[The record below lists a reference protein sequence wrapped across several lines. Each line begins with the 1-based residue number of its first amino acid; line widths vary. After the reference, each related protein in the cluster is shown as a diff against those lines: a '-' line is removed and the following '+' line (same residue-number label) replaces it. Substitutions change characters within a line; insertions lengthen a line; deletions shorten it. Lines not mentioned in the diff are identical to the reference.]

1 MRQAASKG
9 RIPFRR
15 RTPRPF
21 SKRGPRDSKGRSL
34 RDFDLNTRVFRYPLS
49 YMIYT
54 SAFDE
59 MPERVKAYVYG
70 RLVEL
75 LSRKDSTTLEILRE
89 TKPDFARLEQS
100 HAAR

>member
-1 MRQAASKG
+1 
-9 RIPFRR
+9 
-15 RTPRPF
+15 
-21 SKRGPRDSKGRSL
+21 
-34 RDFDLNTRVFRYPLS
+34 
-49 YMIYT
+49 MIYT